1 MLIMLTLKEIR
12 KRLEDRNLTVISERT
27 GVSYQT
33 LWRITKTNSTPNAAT
48 AEKLSKY
55 LENNK

>member
-1 MLIMLTLKEIR
+1 MITLNEIR

-33 LWRITKTNSTPNAAT
+33 LWRITKTNSVPSAAT
-48 AEKLSKY
+48 AEKLSNY
-55 LENNK
+55 LESNK

>member
-1 MLIMLTLKEIR
+1 MLTLKEIR

>member
-1 MLIMLTLKEIR
+1 MITLDEIR

-33 LWRITKTNSTPNAAT
+33 LWRITKTNSTPSVAT
-48 AEKLSKY
+48 AEKLSEY